1 MRPAPT
7 PLRFGYGT
15 NGFTN
20 HRLADILAVLADLGY
35 DGVALTLDHAHLDPY
50 ADDLSRRVAVLARNL
65 ARHGLDITIETGAPY
80 LLNPW
85 GKHLP
90 TLMSDGS
97 ELRID
102 LLRRALRIAADL
114 GSPTV
119 HLCSGPPPDGLPE
132 EDAWKR
138 LAAGVETVLRT
149 AERYGVALAFEP
161 EPYMFVDT
169 VERCLDLAERV
180 GGHELFGITLDVGHA
195 HCVEE
200 RSVLDCVRLAA
211 PRLRNTQIEDMRR
224 GIHQHLE
231 FGTGEID
238 FPSVLAA
245 LRDLGHRGLVSV
257 EIQGGALDAPDVA
270 RRSIEFLRAAAG
282 QARSRRCVTG
292 PEGWTASAATGAR
305 AGVRAGIEAP

>member
-1 MRPAPT
+1 MRHPPT

-20 HRLADILAVLADLGY
+20 HRLTDILAVLADLGY

-50 ADDLSRRVAVLARNL
+50 ADDLSRRVAVLARHL
-65 ARHGLDITIETGAPY
+65 ERHGLDITIETGAPY

-102 LLRRALRIAADL
+102 LLRRALRVAADL

-119 HLCSGPPPDGLPE
+119 HLCSGPAPDRLHE

-138 LAAGVETVLRT
+138 LAAGVETVLQT

-224 GIHQHLE
+224 GLHQHLE
-231 FGTGEID
+231 FGAGEID
-238 FPSVLAA
+238 FPPVLAA

-257 EIQGGALDAPDVA
+257 EIQGGTLDAPDVA
-270 RRSIEFLRAAAG
+270 RRSIEFLRAATG
-282 QARSRRCVTG
+282 QEPG
-292 PEGWTASAATGAR
+292 PDGKPRPLPTP
-305 AGVRAGIEAP
+305 RAGIEAP

>member
-20 HRLADILAVLADLGY
+20 HRLTDILAVLADLGY

-102 LLRRALRIAADL
+102 LLGRALRIAADL

-119 HLCSGPPPDGLPE
+119 HLCSGPAPDGLPE

-138 LAAGVETVLRT
+138 LAAGVETVLQT

-169 VERCLDLAERV
+169 VERCLALAERV

-270 RRSIEFLRAAAG
+270 RRSIEFLRAA
-282 QARSRRCVTG
+282 T
-292 PEGWTASAATGAR
+292 E
-305 AGVRAGIEAP
+305 